1 MQRVLRLTLLFASS
15 MGALDARPHSNYG
28 FYSPY
33 PPPPDQ
39 VIYDFAPV
47 QVDGDGRGGHR
58 STRDSTWRGEFG
70 AFLDGDRE
78 PTCEQLREMWHYA
91 RSLQERAQRSGR
103 GRGPE
108 REQSSH
114 LPPFVAFSPLEDSRM
129 DQSGEAASSSG
140 AEEPRPKPKPK
151 PKLPAAPAPPRQ
163 ANRRRMST
171 PPNTPG
177 RGRPR
182 PRPRPRPPKVA
193 GPAPAANAEAA
204 KPVFGVIK
212 THAPTSKTAMHVR
225 DPAKEIYSLL
235 KEKALLSSGNSGG
248 GAEHR
253 VFGQVRTHSQP
264 TTRRPSYMSIL
275 ERELYGSARQDEGD
289 GRDSFGSAKYAP
301 PSGGEND
308 IPPTSSFDKVRA
320 IIAAESD
327 RNDGEAYEGG
337 GPFDLIRERLMNA
350 PTSSSSASSK
360 LTSKDNRA
368 FRRKSS
374 RKTKQRNVSGIRVAN
389 STKLN

>member
-1 MQRVLRLTLLFASS
+1 MQRVLRLALLFASS
-15 MGALDARPHSNYG
+15 MSALDARPHSTYG

-33 PPPPDQ
+33 PPPPNQ

-91 RSLQERAQRSGR
+91 RSLQERAQQS
-103 GRGPE
+103 E
-108 REQSSH
+108 RVQSSH
-114 LPPFVAFSPLEDSRM
+114 LPPFVAFSPLEDSEM
-129 DQSGEAASSSG
+129 DESGEAASSSG
-140 AEEPRPKPKPK
+140 AEEPRPKPK
-151 PKLPAAPAPPRQ
+151 LPAPPPPRQ

-182 PRPRPRPPKVA
+182 PRPRPRPPKVV
-193 GPAPAANAEAA
+193 GPTPTANAEA
-204 KPVFGVIK
+204 KPVFGVLK
-212 THAPTSKTAMHVR
+212 THAPASKTAMHVR

-253 VFGQVRTHSQP
+253 VFGQVRTHGQP

-275 ERELYGSARQDEGD
+275 EKELYGARQDEGD
-289 GRDSFGSAKYAP
+289 GRGRDSFGSAKYAP

-308 IPPTSSFDKVRA
+308 IPPTSSFEKVRA
-320 IIAAESD
+320 ILAAESD

-360 LTSKDNRA
+360 LISKDNRA

-389 STKLN
+389 SMKSN